1 MRDLKRVDLQYQL
14 RKCLLYLNK
23 AYIAASTCNEQETM
37 RELRKCMDSI
47 KKQIKVLSIKKKD

>member
-23 AYIAASTCNEQETM
+23 SYIAASNCGEHETM
-37 RELRKCMDSI
+37 RELKKCMDLI
-47 KKQIKVLSIKKKD
+47 KRQLKVLSTEKKD